1 MKKFGLILI
10 AATTLCA
17 LPVSAMP
24 RAPLRQA
31 LPANVETVALI
42 CGPSGCVRTTPAPV
56 PPGPR
61 PGVIRPRKKI
71 K

>member
-1 MKKFGLILI
+1 
-10 AATTLCA
+10 
-17 LPVSAMP
+17 MP